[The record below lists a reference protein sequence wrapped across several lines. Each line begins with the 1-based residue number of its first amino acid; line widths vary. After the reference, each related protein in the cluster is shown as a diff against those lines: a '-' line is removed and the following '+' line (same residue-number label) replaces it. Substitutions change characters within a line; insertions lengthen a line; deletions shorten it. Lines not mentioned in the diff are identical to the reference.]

1 VFIFHWVANGFSKS
15 SDSGSMAWHKTC
27 LVVRRLSQ
35 VEGTHFNETFSIIQ
49 WMGSTQTMHA
59 IAIIQNHVY

>member
-1 VFIFHWVANGFSKS
+1 MNES
-15 SDSGSMAWHKTC
+15 SDSGSMAWHKAC
-27 LVVRRLSQ
+27 LVARTFSQ

-59 IAIIQNHVY
+59 IAIIQDHVY